1 MTGTP
6 PTLSKLDQE
15 LVRIGSTIK
24 VIREARGL
32 SQEQLATRALLSRPY
47 LANIETG
54 RKKPSMKAV
63 ARLAAALA
71 VPQISIMT
79 CEDVAA

>member
-6 PTLSKLDQE
+6 PTSSKPNQE
-15 LVRIGSTIK
+15 LIRIGSTIK

-71 VPQISIMT
+71 VPQISIMA
-79 CEDVAA
+79 CEEVAA